1 MALGD
6 HKKHKP
12 NWSLENATFS
22 CSLDS
27 SLPVTLS
34 IPLLGI
40 NQTKQKGDDGAD
52 VLRGRYFASSSP
64 PSLPPC
70 LLPLLLQTLWSQQP
84 NCKQNEKIFGER
96 QKDKKLHLM
105 HAANTLQQTD
115 KLQAG
120 WETSAPLTFMLHV
133 KVKRHCISE
142 SNLKSRGSQ
151 AGTLYLMLQ
160 FLEKL
165 REVKCKR
172 SDGGEDPVC
181 HHWTGSLLQEY
192 LSRGGILSIQW
203 GNIIY
208 PGGNIIHPGG
218 ISIRLSCRI
227 GFLLRFWKWTMKS

>member
-1 MALGD
+1 MSDIKLKLKRSLFSFIGW
-6 HKKHKP
+6 KP
-12 NWSLENATFS
+12 
-22 CSLDS
+22 
-27 SLPVTLS
+27 
-34 IPLLGI
+34 
-40 NQTKQKGDDGAD
+40 NQTKGGHDGAD

-70 LLPLLLQTLWSQQP
+70 LLLQTLWSQQP

-151 AGTLYLMLQ
+151 AGTVYLMLQ

-181 HHWTGSLLQEY
+181 HHWTGLLLQEY
-192 LSRGGILSIQW
+192 LSRGKYYLSR
-203 GNIIY
+203 GKYYLSRGKYYPSRGDIY
-208 PGGNIIHPGG
+208 PVGN
-218 ISIRLSCRI
+218 
-227 GFLLRFWKWTMKS
+227 FLFHW